1 MGGEER
7 FGRQMRL
14 LGCRSRGG
22 VGMFL
27 WRVVWSLASVSEVEA
42 TVLVLRC
49 KRSHLTVESPGTIY
63 K

>member
-14 LGCRSRGG
+14 LGCRSRVE

-27 WRVVWSLASVSEVEA
+27 WRVVWSLASVSEVEDN
-42 TVLVLRC
+42 VIVLRC
-49 KRSHLTVESPGTIY
+49 KRSYRTVASPGAMY